1 MVYDLIII
9 GGGPAGAAAAVYAGR
24 KKLKTLLLAE
34 SFGGQSVASDDI
46 QNWIGD
52 RSISGVNLAK
62 KLEDHARAS
71 ESVEIILGKR
81 ATMVKKDGEEFAVTA
96 QSGEEYRATT
106 LIVVSGARRRTL
118 NIPGE
123 KEFSGKGVAY
133 CATCDAPIFKG
144 KTVAVIGGGNAGLEA
159 VVDLLSYAAKVYLL
173 VRSDAVKGDPVT
185 FAKIKNSSRVETV
198 YQAEIREILGDKFV
212 KGLRYA
218 DTQSGDGK
226 NLALDGV
233 FVEIGSLPN
242 SDFIKDA
249 VRLNERGEIIID
261 HKTAASS
268 VPGIWAA
275 GDVSD
280 SKYKQN
286 NISVG
291 DAIKA
296 ALSAYEY
303 IINRKKLL
311 N

>member
-34 SFGGQSVASDDI
+34 SFGGQSVASEDI

-52 RSISGVNLAK
+52 KSISGAVLAK
-62 KLEDHARAS
+62 KLEEHARAS

-81 ATMVKKDGEEFAVTA
+81 AVKVEKDSEEFAVTTG
-96 QSGEEYRATT
+96 SGEEYRATA
-106 LIVVSGARRRTL
+106 LIVVTGARRKML
-118 NIPGE
+118 NVPGE

-144 KTVAVIGGGNAGLEA
+144 KVVAVVGGGNAGMEA
-159 VVDLLSYAAKVYLL
+159 VVDLLSYAAKAYLM
-173 VRSDAVKGDPVT
+173 VRSDSVKGDPVT
-185 FAKIKNSSRVETV
+185 FAKIKNSPRAELV
-198 YQAEIREILGDKFV
+198 YNAEIREVLGNKFV
-212 KGLRYA
+212 TGLLYA
-218 DTQSGDGK
+218 DKKSGEEK
-226 NLALDGV
+226 NLKVDGI

-242 SDFIKDA
+242 SDPVKNLVA
-249 VRLNERGEIIID
+249 LNERGEIIVD
-261 HKTAASS
+261 HKTGASS
-268 VPGIWAA
+268 MPGIWAA

-286 NISVG
+286 NISAG
-291 DAIKA
+291 DAVKA

-303 IINRKKLL
+303 IVNKRKLL